1 MNNRKIIAIRSPNQ
15 FVHPEKE
22 TFETYYVLVDD
33 RVYIRALI
41 EAIMRWKPTKTL
53 IILDQRTEG
62 TTFTIENV
70 NALLNLNVKKIIIE
84 SSVID
89 QSSLFKSL
97 ASDNGIQCDKQSK
110 VLSNNL
116 IFERR
121 LFFTKTPKEKRQTD
135 KELVAGSIRKILLKK
150 PYVGDFLQ
158 LQIEKETLFGL
169 GYQFPTDGR
178 SIQAFGFKNEKRYKI
193 FVGVSAIILI
203 LSTLTKFGVKCRNV
217 ATFHAKFGKQIFNN
231 SLLLFS
237 NSKTNFMFGIDND
250 SLFNTDFV
258 TFYACVE
265 DRINEEAKKLLLKW
279 HAAQEIC
286 LFDAFPN
293 DGTDIEVN
301 ENDAITA
308 IDEDVIYIGID
319 EIDKEDVKE
328 KINRKIPETQFT
340 VELITALLDSVALKK
355 FELISIHD
363 LSMLSMS
370 LRDKKSMIGEWNIDI
385 GYEVATNELKYNKI
399 LLTRSDLSGII
410 QRNLVL
416 EKKPNRRF
424 LSRMRR

>member
-1 MNNRKIIAIRSPNQ
+1 M
-15 FVHPEKE
+15 
-22 TFETYYVLVDD
+22 
-33 RVYIRALI
+33 
-41 EAIMRWKPTKTL
+41 
-53 IILDQRTEG
+53 
-62 TTFTIENV
+62 
-70 NALLNLNVKKIIIE
+70 
-84 SSVID
+84 
-89 QSSLFKSL
+89 
-97 ASDNGIQCDKQSK
+97 
-110 VLSNNL
+110 
-116 IFERR
+116 
-121 LFFTKTPKEKRQTD
+121 
-135 KELVAGSIRKILLKK
+135 
-150 PYVGDFLQ
+150 
-158 LQIEKETLFGL
+158 
-169 GYQFPTDGR
+169 
-178 SIQAFGFKNEKRYKI
+178 
-193 FVGVSAIILI
+193 
-203 LSTLTKFGVKCRNV
+203 
-217 ATFHAKFGKQIFNN
+217 
-231 SLLLFS
+231 
-237 NSKTNFMFGIDND
+237 
-250 SLFNTDFV
+250 